1 MVLRVFLS
9 ILLAT
14 CLYGQASALQRCVD
28 KAGKVTYSDQA
39 CAPDEQARR
48 VELSGAGS
56 ASRQSALDA
65 GSDASLVQGKSGP
78 RGGDRLTSM
87 KGFLAEAERDRKRD
101 SLAVDLRNAER
112 ALSNTQGAMDA
123 ELGRLRSKKDY
134 ANNNLAGATWESSIS
149 QEMSAIAQRY
159 DTKIRLAAE
168 RVERLRAELSAME
181 GGG

>member
-1 MVLRVFLS
+1 M
-9 ILLAT
+9 
-14 CLYGQASALQRCVD
+14 
-28 KAGKVTYSDQA
+28 
-39 CAPDEQARR
+39 
-48 VELSGAGS
+48 
-56 ASRQSALDA
+56 
-65 GSDASLVQGKSGP
+65 
-78 RGGDRLTSM
+78 TSM